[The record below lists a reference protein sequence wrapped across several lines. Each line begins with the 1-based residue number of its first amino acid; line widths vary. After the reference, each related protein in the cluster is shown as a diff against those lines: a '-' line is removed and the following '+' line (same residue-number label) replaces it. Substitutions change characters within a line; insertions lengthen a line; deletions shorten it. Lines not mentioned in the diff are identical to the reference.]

1 VTEKDQLVPV
11 ILIVEDN
18 PPTLAVVREL
28 VAAAFPACRVLTAES
43 AEQALAHFTNP
54 VPQVVVMDI
63 ALPGID
69 GIEATR
75 RIVALWPR
83 TQVVMHSSHDLP
95 IYRDAAA
102 GAGAGAFVAKSRTHR
117 ELVPAITELLA
128 RALPPS

>member
-1 VTEKDQLVPV
+1 M
-11 ILIVEDN
+11 ILIVDDN
-18 PPTLAVVREL
+18 LATLTLVREL

-43 AEQALAHFTNP
+43 AEAALEQCARD
-54 VPQVVVMDI
+54 VPHVVVMDI

-75 RIVALWPR
+75 RIRARYPQA
-83 TQVVMHSSHDLP
+83 QVVMHSTYDLP

-102 GAGAGAFVAKSRTHR
+102 AAGASAFVGKGNTHR
-117 ELVPAITELLA
+117 ELAPAIAGLLA